1 MTEHNDTEFEPSVRL
16 VERTTRAIPTDRR
29 TFLGGLATLTVTQ
42 GGLVAIP
49 QRARATSDEEPLRFG
64 EGVYGQ
70 GGFGGV
76 RLAIPDVNIS
86 TTGPSIVEIDEPTE
100 YDVNLKNDGDGLP
113 ENVVVKFTIT
123 HDEQLDSSAVELGYF
138 EDEWRPIPLTEY
150 NGSVAGTFGPEDGFS
165 LPEEYD
171 ETTEIRVTFS
181 EQGDYEVTIDVVGV
195 ELGLTYARAKV
206 DLEVVGESR
215 DLLAGQDIPVGNV
228 IVANDLDQLEVRY
241 VTNNEWELTE
251 THLAVADDLDTYE
264 AEEWL
269 TPRGSPRPG
278 RFPYSEQH
286 GPTNEL
292 GYTVS
297 FDEPQV
303 SSDGD
308 LVIASHAEVRNR
320 LQKPDNE
327 LPESTT
333 ADDGFAIEITDSDD
347 EIETGEVLY
356 VSVFVINNG
365 NEDDTQTVEL
375 TLDGD
380 IMGSE
385 EITLD
390 AGESKVLTLE
400 WESDDG
406 DEGIYTASVSTDDD
420 SDAVWVRVDV
430 VETAWGDGKRFVE
443 RGDWATYFEFG
454 PPD

>member
-100 YDVNLKNDGDGLP
+100 YDVNLKNDGDGVP

-123 HDEQLDSSAVELGYF
+123 HDEQLDSSAVELEYF

-150 NGSVAGTFGPEDGFS
+150 NGSVSGTFGPEDGFS

-181 EQGDYEVTIDVVGV
+181 EQGAYEVTIDVVGV
-195 ELGLTYARAKV
+195 ELGLTYARENLN
-206 DLEVVGESR
+206 LEAVGELR

-228 IVANDLDQLEVRY
+228 ILANDLEQLEVRY

-251 THLAVADDLDTYE
+251 THLAVADNIDMYE

-278 RFPYSEQH
+278 RFPYSKQH
-286 GPTNEL
+286 GPTDEF

-297 FDEPQV
+297 FDEPHV
-303 SSDGD
+303 SPDGD
-308 LVIASHAEVRNR
+308 WVIASHAEVRKR

-333 ADDGFAIEITDSDD
+333 ADDGFVIEITDSDD
-347 EIETGEVLY
+347 EIETGDVLD
-356 VSVFVINNG
+356 VIALVTNNG
-365 NEDDTQTVEL
+365 NEEKSRTVEL

-380 IMGSE
+380 IADSAD
-385 EITLD
+385 ITLE
-390 AGESKVLTLE
+390 AAESKELTLK

-406 DEGIYTASVSTDDD
+406 DEGIYIASVLTEDH
-420 SDAVWVRVDV
+420 SDAMWVRVDLA
-430 VETAWGDGKRFVE
+430 ESAWGDGKRFVE
-443 RGDWATYFEFG
+443 RGDWATYFEYG